1 MPQEQTYQSEFTGL
15 EMDARFTA
23 VAALQQA
30 VAGLLADMANYY
42 TKAQVDAIAAS
53 IAAAVNSTAGV
64 TAASLPAAS
73 SDTLGKIYYIGPT
86 SGEYARYVTGYDG
99 TTYSWLPL
107 GTTDIDLSDYAT
119 KEELAAL
126 DAKVGESE
134 TVTHR
139 TNINPGTATGSL
151 YVRYND
157 GQTGSSGVN
166 SVFWKMDISAYA
178 GKTLHYSR
186 VQIPAASG
194 LQGVAFYKSDS
205 SYISGVQGVLNA
217 SAWGIA
223 RDSLVVPENAA
234 YASFTCPT
242 AELEN
247 FELFIVESEQV
258 YTSGLGKTVADLDA
272 KKQSL
277 PIYVQRF
284 NSNKDV
290 IGGGYPCNTTRIA
303 TRFNGTYDKV
313 WQFGNKP
320 NTINRYFDFRT
331 VGVIDRGLDTIN
343 TDLGNTT
350 VKAGNHDTDYIAPV
364 VVAAVNNKNGDFPD
378 NVSYFTGG
386 FHGYGNNTS
395 GDYTPTMRE
404 ISKVVT
410 LDGVEI
416 GATGAGFGS
425 HLVIDVVNRLQ
436 GCNTEKEDGSGRE
449 ILEQRIHLEMGA
461 DGIPHIHIEYEALE
475 AVTLYRII
483 GLSQYFDFANVRFRG
498 SSSKK
503 GVYSKSAVNAT
514 TDKQTFEVENFS
526 DSYALSVGLDL
537 SKGIGDGRYVT
548 YNAQV
553 TSSTKGYFNLIQ
565 SDAPV
570 ELAEGDIV
578 EMFGYFKFD

>member
-1 MPQEQTYQSEFTGL
+1 MADYATL
-15 EMDARFTA
+15 K
-23 VAALQQA
+23 AAIQA
-30 VAGLLADMANYY
+30 VIYENGNQEITGSVMQATLLAMVNSLGANYQY
-42 TKAQVDAIAAS
+42 AGIATPSTNPGTPDQNVFYLA
-53 IAAAVNSTAGV
+53 STAG
-64 TAASLPAAS
+64 T
-73 SDTLGKIYYIGPT
+73 
-86 SGEYARYVTGYDG
+86 YVNFGNIVLAENEVAILKYNG
-99 TTYSWLPL
+99 SW
-107 GTTDIDLSDYAT
+107 T
-119 KEELAAL
+119 KEASGFASAEKVSQL
-126 DAKVGESE
+126 DQKVGESTE
-134 TVTHR
+134 IIERHNIQ
-139 TNINPGTATGSL
+139 TNTPTGSL
-151 YVRYND
+151 YARYND
-157 GQTGSSGVN
+157 GQTGSSVVN

-194 LQGVAFYKSDS
+194 LQGVAFYKSDN
-205 SYISGVQGVLNA
+205 SYLSGIQGVLNA

-223 RDSLVVPENAA
+223 PDTLVVPSNAA

-242 AELEN
+242 AELAN
-247 FELFIVESEQV
+247 FELYYTTSKSE
-258 YTSGLGKTVADLDA
+258 YTSGLGKEVADLNG
-272 KKQSL
+272 KKVSL
-277 PIYVQRF
+277 PIFVQRF

-290 IGGGYPCNTTRIA
+290 IGGGYPCNTARIA
-303 TRFNGTYDKV
+303 TRFNASYDKV

-331 VGVIDRGLDTIN
+331 VGVVTRGADMVNSDIAAA
-343 TDLGNTT
+343 T
-350 VKAGNHDTDYIAPV
+350 VLAGNHDTDYIAPV

-378 NVSYFTGG
+378 NTSYFTGG
-386 FHGYGNNTS
+386 FHGYGNKTS

-404 ISKVVT
+404 LSKTVL
-410 LDGVEI
+410 LDGVPL
-416 GATGAGFGS
+416 GATESRYGE
-425 HLVIDVVNRLQ
+425 HLVIKVVNRLQ
-436 GCNTEKEDGSGRE
+436 GCNTEKSDGSGRE

-526 DSYALSVGLDL
+526 DSYALSIGMDL

-553 TSSTKGYFNLIQ
+553 TSSTKGYFNLVQ
-565 SDAPV
+565 SNAPV
-570 ELAEGDIV
+570 ELAAGDIV
-578 EMFGYFKFD
+578 EMFGYFKFE